1 MLNFCALKNITPYS
15 RNHLNLKLEAKKV
28 QPGLVVC
35 TPTTHKEGPRS

>member
-28 QPGLVVC
+28 QPLGGMY
-35 TPTTHKEGPRS
+35 PHYP